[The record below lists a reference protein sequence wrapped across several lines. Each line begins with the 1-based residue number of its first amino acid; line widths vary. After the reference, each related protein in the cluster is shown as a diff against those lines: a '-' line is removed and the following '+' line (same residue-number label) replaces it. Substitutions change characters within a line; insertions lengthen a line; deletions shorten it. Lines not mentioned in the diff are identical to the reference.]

1 MPGYPAPLPRTHAI
15 LVTHTPL
22 RLRRTILG
30 VAWSSVRP
38 DSLTLSCDA
47 DDPEIERAAREACAE
62 GGIGLTL
69 IVRPNTGKSRPAQ
82 ARNNAVRAL
91 IERGAGDADNLVFFD
106 GDCVPDHHAIERHG
120 AALAPGRLVLGWRY
134 DLSPE
139 QDASFDDAALR
150 AGRPPFSPNPEQT
163 AAIGRRHRR
172 YRRQAFW
179 KRLGVGKEH
188 KPKVL
193 GANFACT
200 LADYRRING
209 HDETY
214 EGWAQEDDDFGRRL
228 YRAGVRPVVRL
239 TDILAYHQH
248 HVTRAPPD
256 WKKSSNAWRLDE
268 PCETACARGLTNPL
282 EQPDVRATEIA

>member
-1 MPGYPAPLPRTHAI
+1 M
-15 LVTHTPL
+15 L
-22 RLRRTILG
+22 R
-30 VAWSSVRP
+30 
-38 DSLTLSCDA
+38 
-47 DDPEIERAAREACAE
+47 
-62 GGIGLTL
+62 
-69 IVRPNTGKSRPAQ
+69 
-82 ARNNAVRAL
+82 
-91 IERGAGDADNLVFFD
+91 
-106 GDCVPDHHAIERHG
+106 
-120 AALAPGRLVLGWRY
+120 WRY
-134 DLSPE
+134 DLAPE
-139 QDASFDDAALR
+139 QDASFDDAALPRR
-150 AGRPPFSPNPEQT
+150 APAVLAEPRADRRDRARF
-163 AAIGRRHRR
+163 RHRR
-172 YRRQAFW
+172 YRRQVFW
-179 KRLGVGKEH
+179 KRLGVGREH

-239 TDILAYHQH
+239 TDVLAYHQY

-282 EQPDVRATEIA
+282 EQPGVRAIEIA